1 MNPAQLKL
9 LAAAAV
15 ALFFIALGL
24 GGSAGYWLTARHYR
38 PVVAEAQKQANQAGE
53 ALAGCKITAGSLE
66 GQVGE
71 QNLTI
76 QSLVAEAQNREAS
89 AKAAGARARQDAE
102 VDYQAANRIQR
113 ERTGG
118 DPAATAAAVIDQELG
133 L

>member
-1 MNPAQLKL
+1 MNPGQVKL

-24 GGSAGYWLTARHYR
+24 GGAAGYWLTARHYR
-38 PVVAEAQKQANQAGE
+38 PVVAEAQEKASQVGE

-76 QSLVAEAQNREAS
+76 KSLEAAEQLREAN
-89 AKAAGARARQDAE
+89 ARAAGAQARREAE
-102 VDYQAANRIQR
+102 ADYQAANRIQQ

-118 DPAATAAAVIDQELG
+118 DPAATAATIIDRELG